1 METKKT
7 DSLEFY
13 NLCNYLSR
21 MRRRKIFVKTK
32 ADGGPELLKKKKNN
46 EQRNWATM
54 WVVGKT
60 KLLNVYNNYNA

>member
-32 ADGGPELLKKKKNN
+32 ADGGPELLKKKKK
-46 EQRNWATM
+46 TM
-54 WVVGKT
+54 SKEIGQPCGLWVKQ
-60 KLLNVYNNYNA
+60 NC